1 MKYISFKIILILFVC
16 SSFTSFSIENNNGV
30 IITGNDNSKVIIK
43 VFSSL
48 TCPHC
53 ANFHNNVFKKIEK
66 DFISNGKVRFEHHA
80 FPLDLAALNAE
91 KILNC
96 ENSNSEK
103 LNFLNEIYEKQDVW
117 ASGSDINKINSNLIK
132 IGKKHGLNDGMIKNC
147 LLDDS
152 LEDRILSERIMSGKK
167 YSIKSTP
174 TIFINEKKYD
184 GSHNYIDFKKEIEK
198 LLK

>member
-1 MKYISFKIILILFVC
+1 M
-16 SSFTSFSIENNNGV
+16 
-30 IITGNDNSKVIIK
+30 
-43 VFSSL
+43 
-48 TCPHC
+48 
-53 ANFHNNVFKKIEK
+53 EK
-66 DFISNGKVRFEHHA
+66 LRFEHHA

-132 IGKKHGLNDGMIKNC
+132 IGKKHGLNNGMIKNC

-152 LEDRILSERIMSGKK
+152 LEDEILSERIMSQK
-167 YSIKSTP
+167 
-174 TIFINEKKYD
+174 IFD
-184 GSHNYIDFKKEIEK
+184 
-198 LLK
+198 

>member
-1 MKYISFKIILILFVC
+1 MFVC

-174 TIFINEKKYD
+174 TIFINEKKYE
-184 GSHNYIDFKKEIEK
+184 GSHNYRDFKKEIEK

>member
-1 MKYISFKIILILFVC
+1 MKYISFKIVLILFVC
-16 SSFTSFSIENNNGV
+16 LSFTSFSSENNNGV

>member
-1 MKYISFKIILILFVC
+1 MKCISFKIILILFVC
-16 SSFTSFSIENNNGV
+16 LSFTSFSSENNGV

-96 ENSNSEK
+96 ENTNNEK

-152 LEDRILSERIMSGKK
+152 LEDRILGERIMSGKK

-174 TIFINEKKYD
+174 TIFINEKNMKEVT
-184 GSHNYIDFKKEIEK
+184 IIETLRKK
-198 LLK
+198 

>member
-1 MKYISFKIILILFVC
+1 MKCISFKIILILFVC
-16 SSFTSFSIENNNGV
+16 LSFTSFSSENNGV

-96 ENSNSEK
+96 ENTNNEK

-152 LEDRILSERIMSGKK
+152 LEDRILGERIMSGKK

-174 TIFINEKKYD
+174 TIFINEKKYE
-184 GSHNYIDFKKEIEK
+184 GSHNYRDFKKEIEK

>member
-1 MKYISFKIILILFVC
+1 MILFVC

-174 TIFINEKKYD
+174 TIFINEKKYE
-184 GSHNYIDFKKEIEK
+184 GSHNYRDFKKEIEK